1 MNILIVNPFG
11 IGDCLFATPLVHTL
25 KDAFPKSK
33 LGFLCNKRTAPLL
46 RNNPFINE
54 IFIYE
59 RDDFKRLLSV
69 SKLEWLKGFSSFI
82 RQIKKARFDLAIDL
96 SLSSNFSFFLWLA
109 GIKKRVGYNY
119 KNRGF
124 YLTKSVKLSG
134 YENKHVVEYYNSL
147 LELIA
152 IKPKYQDLELYLS
165 DQDKQC
171 AENIFKEHHIDGS
184 TSLTINPERNRR
196 IDHSTPV
203 IALSAGGG
211 ASWGIEAEIKR
222 WPKEKFALLVNKII
236 EKYKVTV
243 IIVGDLKERDLLLNI
258 ETGHQNKVINLAGKT
273 TLAQSAAIINRA
285 DLFIGNDGGLLHVA
299 VALKRKTISFFG
311 PVDPRVY
318 GPYPPDEARHIVLRK
333 TLECSPCYHKFRLN
347 PCPRNRECLEKIDVD
362 EVMEKLDILL
372 LKNREINK

>member
-11 IGDCLFATPLVHTL
+11 IGDVLFSTPLIHTL
-25 KDAFPKSK
+25 KNSFPNGR
-33 LGFLCNKRTAPLL
+33 LGFLCNKRSAPLL
-46 RNNPFINE
+46 RNNPFLDE

-69 SKLEWLKGFSSFI
+69 SKLKWLKEFGSFI
-82 RQIKKARFDLAIDL
+82 RRIKEAKFELAIDL
-96 SLSSNFSFFLWLA
+96 SLSANFGFFLWLA
-109 GIKKRVGYNY
+109 GIKKRIGYNY

-134 YENKHVVEYYNSL
+134 YEDRHVVEYYNGL
-147 LELIA
+147 LELA
-152 IKPKYQDLELYLS
+152 GIKPKYRDLELYLKDEDRQS
-165 DQDKQC
+165 
-171 AENIFKEHHIDGS
+171 AENILKEYHIDGS
-184 TSLTINPERNRR
+184 VPL
-196 IDHSTPV
+196 

-211 ASWGIEAEIKR
+211 ASWGVEAKIKR
-222 WPKEKFALLVNKII
+222 WPEEKFALLVNKII

-243 IIVGDLKERDLLLNI
+243 IILGDLKERDLLLNI
-258 ETGHQNKVINLAGKT
+258 ETGLQGKAINLTGRT
-273 TLAQSAAIINRA
+273 TLTQSAAIINRA
-285 DLFIGNDGGLLHVA
+285 DLFIGNDGGLLHIA

-347 PCPRNRECLEKIDVD
+347 PCLRSKECLESISVN
-362 EVMEKLDILL
+362 EVMEKIGRLL
-372 LKNREINK
+372 TNTDK

>member
-11 IGDCLFATPLVHTL
+11 IGDCLFTTPLIHTL
-25 KDAFPKSK
+25 KDAFPEDK
-33 LGFLCNKRTAPLL
+33 LGFLCNKRVVPLL

-59 RDDFKRLLSV
+59 RDDFKQLLSA
-69 SKLEWLKGFSSFI
+69 SKLKWLKEFCSFI

-96 SLSSNFSFFLWLA
+96 SLSANFSFFLWLA

-134 YENKHVVEYYNSL
+134 YEDKHVVEYYNSL

-152 IKPKYQDLELYLS
+152 IKPKYQDLELYLR
-165 DQDKQC
+165 DEDRLYTQD
-171 AENIFKEHHIDGS
+171 IFKEHHIDNS
-184 TSLTINPERNRR
+184 A
-196 IDHSTPV
+196 PV

-211 ASWGIEAEIKR
+211 ASWGVEAKIKR
-222 WPKEKFALLVNKII
+222 WPEEKFALLVNKMI

-243 IIVGDLKERDLLLNI
+243 IILGDLKEKDLLLNI
-258 ETGHQNKVINLAGKT
+258 ETGLQGKAINLAGRT
-273 TLAQSAAIINRA
+273 TLTQSAAIINRA
-285 DLFIGNDGGLLHVA
+285 DLFIGNDGGLLHIA

-311 PVDPRVY
+311 PVDPMVY
-318 GPYPPDEARHIVLRK
+318 GPYPPDEARHIVLRR
-333 TLECSPCYHKFRLN
+333 TLKCSPCYHKFRLN
-347 PCPRNRECLEKIDVD
+347 PCLRNKECLESISVD
-362 EVMEKLDILL
+362 EVTEKIGKLL
-372 LKNREINK
+372 TNTEK

>member
-54 IFIYE
+54 VFIYE
-59 RDDFKRLLSV
+59 RDDFKQSLSA
-69 SKLEWLKGFSSFI
+69 SKLKWLKEFSSFI

-96 SLSSNFSFFLWLA
+96 SLSANFSFFLWLA

-184 TSLTINPERNRR
+184 TSPTINPERNRR

-285 DLFIGNDGGLLHVA
+285 DLFIGNDGGLLHIA
-299 VALKRKTISFFG
+299 VAQSKKTISFFG
-311 PVDPRVY
+311 PVDPKIY
-318 GPYPPDEARHIVLRK
+318 GPYPPDESRHIVLRK
-333 TLECSPCYHKFRLN
+333 ALDCSPCYRKFRLS
-347 PCPRNRECLEKIDVD
+347 PCLRRQECLRSI
-362 EVMEKLDILL
+362 EVEEALNAISTLLDA
-372 LKNREINK
+372 

>member
-69 SKLEWLKGFSSFI
+69 SKLGWLKGFSSFI
-82 RQIKKARFDLAIDL
+82 RQIKKVRFDLAVDL
-96 SLSSNFSFFLWLA
+96 SLSSNFGFFLWLA

-124 YLTKSVKLSG
+124 YLTNSVKLSG
-134 YENKHVVEYYNSL
+134 YEDKHVVEYYNSL
-147 LELIA
+147 LGFIGIE
-152 IKPKYQDLELYLS
+152 PKYQNLELYLS
-165 DQDKQC
+165 DEDKQY
-171 AENIFKEHHIDGS
+171 AESIFKEYSINGS
-184 TSLTINPERNRR
+184 SQ
-196 IDHSTPV
+196 V

-347 PCPRNRECLEKIDVD
+347 PCQRNRECLEKIDVD
-362 EVMEKLDILL
+362 EVVEKMDRLL
-372 LKNREINK
+372 LTNTDK

>member
-1 MNILIVNPFG
+1 MNIVIVNPFG
-11 IGDCLFATPLVHTL
+11 IGDCLFTTPLIHTL

-54 IFIYE
+54 VFIYE
-59 RDDFKRLLSV
+59 RDDFKQSLSA
-69 SKLEWLKGFSSFI
+69 SKLKWLKEFSSFI

-96 SLSSNFSFFLWLA
+96 SLSANFSFFLWLA

-152 IKPKYQDLELYLS
+152 IKPKYQDLELYLK
-165 DQDKQC
+165 DEDRFYTQD
-171 AENIFKEHHIDGS
+171 IFKEYHIDNS
-184 TSLTINPERNRR
+184 API
-196 IDHSTPV
+196 

-243 IIVGDLKERDLLLNI
+243 IILGDLKERDLLLNI

-285 DLFIGNDGGLLHVA
+285 DLFIG
-299 VALKRKTISFFG
+299 
-311 PVDPRVY
+311 
-318 GPYPPDEARHIVLRK
+318 
-333 TLECSPCYHKFRLN
+333 
-347 PCPRNRECLEKIDVD
+347 
-362 EVMEKLDILL
+362 
-372 LKNREINK
+372 

>member
-1 MNILIVNPFG
+1 MNIVIVNPFG
-11 IGDCLFATPLVHTL
+11 IGDCLFTTPLIHTL

-54 IFIYE
+54 VFIYE
-59 RDDFKRLLSV
+59 RDDFKQSLSA
-69 SKLEWLKGFSSFI
+69 SKLKWLKEFSSFI
-82 RQIKKARFDLAIDL
+82 RQMKKARFDMAIDL
-96 SLSSNFSFFLWLA
+96 SLSANFSFFLWLA

-152 IKPKYQDLELYLS
+152 TKPKYQDLELYLK
-165 DQDKQC
+165 DEDRFYTQD
-171 AENIFKEHHIDGS
+171 IFKEHHIDNS
-184 TSLTINPERNRR
+184 API
-196 IDHSTPV
+196 

-243 IIVGDLKERDLLLNI
+243 IILGDLKERDLLLNI

-299 VALKRKTISFFG
+299 AALKRKTISFFG
-311 PVDPRVY
+311 PVDPMVY
-318 GPYPPDEARHIVLRK
+318 GPYPPDEARHIVLKRI
-333 TLECSPCYHKFRLN
+333 LECSPCYHKFRLN
-347 PCPRNRECLEKIDVD
+347 PCQRNRECLEKIDVD